1 MLRQLEVLLMRTI
14 TDAAGVEWT
23 IFEVRREGQANDQWS
38 YLPEGF
44 GDGWLCFESRFS
56 KRSLTPVPANWEDVG
71 ADALSRM
78 LQQAAPVRSRRTGAE
93 DRAEAE

>member
-1 MLRQLEVLLMRTI
+1 MLLKLGVLSMRTI
-14 TDAAGVEWT
+14 TDATGVEWT
-23 IFEVRREGQANDQWS
+23 VFELRREGQANDQWS

-56 KRSLTPVPANWEDVG
+56 KRRLTPVPPNWEDSG
-71 ADALSRM
+71 GDALTRL
-78 LQQAAPVRSRRTGAE
+78 LQQAAPVRSRQTGAE